1 MSYLINNHL
10 KEGYSDYNLLFL
22 KRYNTDL
29 NLDNTILDVGC
40 GHYRNL
46 YLFYQLGFKKLHGID
61 RLVPDPSEKPKRFNV
76 NFIKK
81 DITIGLPYEDKAFD
95 IVLCNFVL
103 MFIPPESLLEVIGD
117 LLRVTKEFCIIETQN
132 QFYKAKNSQIV
143 QYKFKDIIKYI
154 ENRNEFEILDRKIYK
169 EKLMIRR
176 ISNG

>member
-10 KEGYSDYNLLFL
+10 KEGYSDYNLLFV
-22 KRYNTDL
+22 KRYHKDL
-29 NLDNTILDVGC
+29 QLSYKILDVGC

-46 YLFYQLGFKKLHGID
+46 YLFYKLGFKDLYGID
-61 RLVPDPSEKPKRFNV
+61 RLEPNPSDKPKRFNV

-81 DITIGLPYEDKAFD
+81 DITTGLPYEDKAFD

-103 MFIPPESLLEVIGD
+103 MFIPPESLLKAIEE
-117 LLRVTKEFCIIETQN
+117 LLRVTKEFCVIETQN

-154 ENRNEFEILDRKIYK
+154 ENSTEFEILDKKIYK